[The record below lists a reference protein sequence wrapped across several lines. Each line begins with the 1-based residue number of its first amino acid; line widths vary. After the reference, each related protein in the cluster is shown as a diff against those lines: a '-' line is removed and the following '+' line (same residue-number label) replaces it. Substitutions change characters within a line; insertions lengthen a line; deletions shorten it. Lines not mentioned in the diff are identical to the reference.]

1 MKEFKNATIVKKA
14 NLYFEGKVSSRT
26 VFLENG
32 EKVTLGIML
41 PGEYEFGTGDK
52 EVMEMLSGTMQVY
65 LPGDIDWIT
74 VSEGDKFEVP
84 ANSKFQIKTDE
95 LIDYCC
101 SYIKG

>member
-1 MKEFKNATIVKKA
+1 
-14 NLYFEGKVSSRT
+14 
-26 VFLENG
+26 
-32 EKVTLGIML
+32 
-41 PGEYEFGTGDK
+41 
-52 EVMEMLSGTMQVY
+52 MLSGTMQVY
-65 LPGDIDWIT
+65 LPGGIDWIT

>member
-1 MKEFKNATIVKKA
+1 
-14 NLYFEGKVSSRT
+14 
-26 VFLENG
+26 
-32 EKVTLGIML
+32 ML

-65 LPGDIDWIT
+65 LPGGIDWIT